1 MTITTYCG
9 GSVQTNGYIV
19 EAPGG
24 ILVIDAPDG
33 IADRLRDQNLKPTA
47 VLLTHQHFDHVEGAT
62 ELARM
67 GAPIYAWNAYSH
79 DLILDQAA
87 ARWGLPIVVEPFTV
101 DHTLEGSGSLDIA
114 GLQFEL
120 LHVPGHS
127 PDSVVFALPDLAFT
141 GDTVFAGSI
150 GRPDLPG
157 GDYELLIKGI
167 REKLLTLAPETRLLP
182 GHGPET
188 TPGTES
194 ASNPY
199 FT

>member
-1 MTITTYCG
+1 MTITHYCG

-19 EAPGG
+19 DAPDGV
-24 ILVIDAPDG
+24 LVIDAPDG
-33 IADRLRDQNLKPTA
+33 IADKLRDLNLKPSA

-67 GAPIYAWNAYSH
+67 GAQVYAWNAYSH

-101 DHTLEGSGSLDIA
+101 NQTLEGSERLQIA
-114 GLQFEL
+114 GLDFEL

-127 PDSVVFALPDLAFT
+127 PDSIVFALPDLAFT
-141 GDTVFAGSI
+141 GDTIFAGSI

-157 GDYELLIKGI
+157 GDFELLTRGI
-167 REKLLTLAPETRLLP
+167 REKLLTLPADTRFLP

-188 TPGTES
+188 SPGTET

>member
-1 MTITTYCG
+1 M
-9 GSVQTNGYIV
+9 QTNGYIV
-19 EAPGG
+19 EAPEG
-24 ILVIDAPDG
+24 ILVVDAPDG
-33 IADRLRDQNLKPTA
+33 IADQLRDRGLKPSA

-62 ELARM
+62 ELTRM
-67 GAPIYAWNAYSH
+67 GAPIYAWNDYSH

-87 ARWGLPIVVEPFTV
+87 ARWGLPIVVEPFAV
-101 DHTLEGSGSLDIA
+101 DHTLEGTNRLQIA
-114 GLQFEL
+114 GLDFQL

-127 PDSVVFALPDLAFT
+127 PDSVVFALPEIAFT
-141 GDTVFAGSI
+141 GDTIFAGSI

-157 GDYELLIKGI
+157 GDYELLLSGI
-167 REKLLTLAPETRLLP
+167 REKLLTLPDTTRFLP

>member
-1 MTITTYCG
+1 M
-9 GSVQTNGYIV
+9 QTNGYIV
-19 EAPGG
+19 EGPDGV
-24 ILVIDAPDG
+24 LVIDAPDG
-33 IADRLRDQNLKPTA
+33 IADKLRDSGQKPAA

-67 GAPIYAWNAYSH
+67 GAPIYAWSSYSH

-101 DHTLEGSGSLDIA
+101 DHTLEGSDRLPIA
-114 GLQFEL
+114 GLDFQL

-141 GDTVFAGSI
+141 GDTIFAGSI

-157 GDYELLIKGI
+157 GDYELLTRGI
-167 REKLLTLAPETRLLP
+167 REKLLTFPATTRFLP

-188 TPGTES
+188 TAGSES
-194 ASNPY
+194 ATNPY